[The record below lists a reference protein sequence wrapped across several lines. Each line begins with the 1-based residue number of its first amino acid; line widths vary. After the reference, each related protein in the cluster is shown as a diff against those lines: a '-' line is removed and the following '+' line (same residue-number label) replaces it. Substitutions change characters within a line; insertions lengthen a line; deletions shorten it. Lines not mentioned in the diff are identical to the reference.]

1 MPKQTQKIRTIRRS
15 NAEAGVSLLKRR
27 AWYAEDDGSDDP
39 EDHGGAETSPEDAD
53 DVEGNIDD
61 LPKWAQKVIYDTRS
75 EAKKRRKEVGE
86 LRDVQRKRE
95 QDRLEENGEFK
106 KLAEDRLSE
115 ITELTAYKDRFET
128 LESMITSS
136 NEQRVEDIPETLRS
150 IVPVDYSPDKLAA
163 WLDANANK
171 LTTPDAPDFNAGEGG
186 GSGGREKPV
195 KLDAQQEKMIAESGI
210 DREKY
215 IARLKAREEKQRA

>member
-1 MPKQTQKIRTIRRS
+1 MPKRIGKIRTIRRAD
-15 NAEAGVSLLKRR
+15 AEAGVSLLKRR

-39 EDHGGAETSPEDAD
+39 EDDGGDETPPEDAD
-53 DVEGNIDD
+53 DVDGNIDD

-95 QDRLEENGEFK
+95 QKRLHDQGEFK
-106 KLAEDRLSE
+106 QLAADRLNE

-150 IVPVDYSPDKLAA
+150 IVPVDYAPDKLAT

-171 LTTPDAPDFNAGEGG
+171 LTTPNAPDFNAGEGG
-186 GSGGREKPV
+186 GSGDREKPV
-195 KLDAQQEKMIAESGI
+195 KLDAQQEKMIAESGM
-210 DREKY
+210 DRAKY
-215 IARLKAREEKQRA
+215 IARLQARKENK